1 MIYSLEG
8 ILKVVEPQFVVVDVN
23 GVGFGVKTTLTTIS
37 RLPKIG
43 GKVFLYTHLIVREDA
58 MELVGFYDEA
68 ELSCYKM
75 LRTVNGVGPKGA
87 LSILSDQTPE
97 QFALAVASGDA
108 KSLTRSAGIGLK
120 TAQRIV
126 LELKDK
132 VAKEQVASGVTG
144 AAPAA
149 VGAVSAGNASEAI
162 SALIVL
168 GYSQSEAAA
177 AVTALDPSLSVEDM
191 IKAGLKAL
199 AQSR

>member
-8 ILKVVEPQFVVVDVN
+8 ILKVVEPQFVVVDVG

-43 GKVFLYTHLIVREDA
+43 ESVFLYTYLIVREDA

-68 ELSCYKM
+68 ELNCYKM

-87 LSILSDQTPE
+87 LTILSDQTPE

-108 KSLTRSAGIGLK
+108 KALTRSAGIGLK

-132 VAKEQVASGVTG
+132 VSKDQVASGITG
-144 AAPAA
+144 AAPAT
-149 VGAVSAGNASEAI
+149 VQAVSSGNASEAI
-162 SALIVL
+162 SALVVL
-168 GYSQSEAAA
+168 GYSQSDAAKV
-177 AVTALDPSLSVEDM
+177 VTSLDPSASVEEM

-199 AQSR
+199 AQTR